1 MSDGL
6 NLTDREALF
15 SRLGETS
22 YDVAVIGGGIT
33 GAGVARDAAMRGLR
47 VVLLEARDFA
57 SGTSSRSTKLIH
69 GGIRYLA
76 QGHVGLVREA
86 ARERLILNRI
96 APHLAR
102 RMPVVLPAAS
112 WATYLKL
119 RIGVVAFEALGRVAA
134 ADRHQSWSLAR
145 LAEEVPSLRQ
155 DDLVAAIVY
164 TEYLTD
170 DARLTL
176 ANIRSAH
183 DHGAVVAN
191 YTEVTGIKRATGGT
205 LALDYADT
213 APDTNQR
220 GRITAKTV
228 VNAGGPWV
236 DQIRRLEDSQAA
248 PRLALSKGIHL
259 VFPRSRIPLDQTI
272 FMTAGDG
279 RVGFIVPRAH
289 AVYVGTTDT
298 FYPNSD
304 YWPSVDASD
313 IDYLLDAANRNL
325 AIAPLTRADII
336 NQWSGIRPLVAAP
349 GKSPSEISRRDEIMD
364 GPMGM
369 ITIAGGKLTAYR
381 RMAERIVDRC
391 VDRLQMKARPCT
403 TGDEP
408 LPGGNLTQR
417 IAELGVSLES
427 SGIDTVDGLRLAR
440 LYGSEAHRIV
450 ADGGDVA
457 AEVRHAV
464 HDEGAVTLEDYWLR
478 RSARGLFDLDGGRA
492 ALAQAAPVMAALLGW
507 SDAALAA
514 QLDSCAARL
523 PV

>member
-6 NLTDREALF
+6 NLTDRHALF
-15 SRLGETS
+15 ARLDETS

-76 QGHVGLVREA
+76 QGHVGLVHESA
-86 ARERLILNRI
+86 TERLILNRI

-102 RMPVVLPAAS
+102 RMPIVLPATS
-112 WATYLKL
+112 WTTYLKL

-134 ADRHQSWSLAR
+134 ADRHRRWNLSR
-145 LAEEVPSLRQ
+145 LAEEVPSLRL
-155 DDLVAAIVY
+155 DNLVAAIVY

-183 DHGAVVAN
+183 DHGATVAN
-191 YTEVTGIKRATGGT
+191 YVEVTGIERGTGGT
-205 LALDYADT
+205 LALDCVDTSPGAD
-213 APDTNQR
+213 QH
-220 GRITAKTV
+220 GRITARTV
-228 VNAGGPWV
+228 VNASGPWV
-236 DQIRRLEDSQAA
+236 DRVRRLEDAQAA

-272 FMTAGDG
+272 FMTAADG
-279 RVGFIVPRAH
+279 RVGFIVPRSR

-298 FYPNSD
+298 FYPGSD
-304 YWPSVDASD
+304 YWPSIESSD

-325 AIAPLTRADII
+325 AVAPLTRDDII

-364 GPMGM
+364 GPLGM

-391 VDRLQMKARPCT
+391 FDRLQMTAEPCT

-417 IAELGVSLES
+417 IAELGASLEGP
-427 SGIDTVDGLRLAR
+427 GIDTMDGLRLAR
-440 LYGSEAHRIV
+440 LYGSEAADIV
-450 ADGGDVA
+450 ADGGGVA
-457 AEVRHAV
+457 AEVRQAIQV
-464 HDEGAVTLEDYWLR
+464 EGAVTLEDYWLR

-492 ALAQAAPVMAALLGW
+492 ALAEAAPIMAALQGW
-507 SDAALAA
+507 SDATLTA
-514 QLDSCAARL
+514 QLDNCALHL